1 MGKIKIKYSIVTA
14 VIKNAIDIMIPAYK
28 SENMPKATSA
38 INSKKFIKK
47 IFKNRKDKEII
58 IYSIYNEVLNQNDI
72 KKIDCKKIALKVVKS
87 NNIENVLEKVLLTDY
102 FTSNAVIKSLNEQ
115 SKKKLNNNKIK
126 NKDIN
131 LLVKPVKNSGVRYKL
146 T

>member
-1 MGKIKIKYSIVTA
+1 MIHLLQKNVN
-14 VIKNAIDIMIPAYK
+14 VIHT
-28 SENMPKATSA
+28 ECATS
-38 INSKKFIKK
+38 KLVEECHLD
-47 IFKNRKDKEII
+47 KNEL
-58 IYSIYNEVLNQNDI
+58 SELIYNEIINQNDI

-102 FTSNAVIKSLNEQ
+102 FTSNAVIKTLNEQ